1 MSLTLTLGAL
11 GLFAQPTGFGGF
23 QMPKVDVRCSQKIA
37 DVDYAGDGEVYH
49 KLDIYLPKVEK
60 DAYPVVVHA
69 ADILWTVL
77 GVGAVGFLISLLS
90 APRPSVCER

>member
-37 DVDYAGDGEVYH
+37 DVDYAGGSPT
-49 KLDIYLPKVEK
+49 IPRG
-60 DAYPVVVHA
+60 
-69 ADILWTVL
+69 WRT
-77 GVGAVGFLISLLS
+77 S
-90 APRPSVCER
+90 APS